1 MRLVDLG
8 LLYAGVG
15 VACALTLYRRSD
27 RARSSLM
34 NALIAVPLWPIW
46 APIAWTARPEPPY
59 SGAKASARVDRIRTA
74 LDEAVE
80 LVRGSPLERVLG
92 RESARAIIDE
102 AERLSAR
109 NDELVELLSRDE
121 FDVEAASRRLEAL
134 EASRASPRVCS
145 SARLHLENIR
155 RLRRLAESEARALE
169 ELAALV
175 SALRTELMVVKLSG
189 SSAEGV
195 DDIVRDLSAH
205 IEGLRQATQEVGIPE
220 VAPVET

>member
-15 VACALTLYRRSD
+15 VACAVTLYRRSD
-27 RARSSLM
+27 KTRSALA

-46 APIAWTARPEPPY
+46 APIAWKARPEP
-59 SGAKASARVDRIRTA
+59 SSAGGRSSERVDRIRSA

-102 AERLSAR
+102 AERLSSR

-121 FDVEAASRRLEAL
+121 FDAEAAARRLETL
-134 EASRASPRVCS
+134 EAARASPRVCS
-145 SARLHLENIR
+145 SA
-155 RLRRLAESEARALE
+155 
-169 ELAALV
+169 
-175 SALRTELMVVKLSG
+175 
-189 SSAEGV
+189 
-195 DDIVRDLSAH
+195 
-205 IEGLRQATQEVGIPE
+205 
-220 VAPVET
+220 